1 MANIIPHGR
10 QAASFY
16 GAEKNAELQKVDE
29 ILKEAIG
36 FFTKNRKK

>member
-1 MANIIPHGR
+1 MGGR
-10 QAASFY
+10 QLLFMALK
-16 GAEKNAELQKVDE
+16 ENAELRKVNE